1 MASKEE
7 NAWARSAR
15 KAYGMKQGATWD
27 NMARNDAIK
36 KVWANKPRTL
46 SSLQATKLISAKKK
60 SSGSSGG

>member
-15 KAYGMKQGATWD
+15 KAYGMKQGASWD

-36 KVWANKPRTL
+36 KFGLTNPKHYQHLKP
-46 SSLQATKLISAKKK
+46 QK
-60 SSGSSGG
+60 

>member
-7 NAWARSAR
+7 KAWARSAR
-15 KAYGMKQGATWD
+15 KAYGMKQFHSWEKVE
-27 NMARNDAIK
+27 RNDAIK

-46 SSLQATKLISAKKK
+46 SSLQAAKLISAKKK